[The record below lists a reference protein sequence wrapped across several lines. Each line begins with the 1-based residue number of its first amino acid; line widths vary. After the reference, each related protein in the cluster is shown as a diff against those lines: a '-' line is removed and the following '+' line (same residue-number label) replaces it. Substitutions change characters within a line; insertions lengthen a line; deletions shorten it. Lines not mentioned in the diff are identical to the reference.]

1 MYSVHHME
9 CSPKAEYTKICLFT
23 EVREFLTNSNP
34 GFRGGVCVMW
44 YKAAQ

>member
-1 MYSVHHME
+1 MLHE
-9 CSPKAEYTKICLFT
+9 SPTDCASLEYTKICLFT